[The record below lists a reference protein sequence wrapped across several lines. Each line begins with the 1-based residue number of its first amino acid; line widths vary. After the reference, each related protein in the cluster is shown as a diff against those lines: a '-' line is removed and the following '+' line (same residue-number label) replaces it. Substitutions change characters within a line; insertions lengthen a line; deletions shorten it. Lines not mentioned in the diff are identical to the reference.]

1 MDTRR
6 KRELEKRE
14 AGKGR
19 KFARGAGWERTD
31 CRFNGPMRQ
40 YRSPYSAVVTGA
52 FDLMTE

>member
-1 MDTRR
+1 MIRVWMDIRR
-6 KRELEKRE
+6 KGEEVRE
-14 AGKGR
+14 GGR
-19 KFARGAGWERTD
+19 LERTD